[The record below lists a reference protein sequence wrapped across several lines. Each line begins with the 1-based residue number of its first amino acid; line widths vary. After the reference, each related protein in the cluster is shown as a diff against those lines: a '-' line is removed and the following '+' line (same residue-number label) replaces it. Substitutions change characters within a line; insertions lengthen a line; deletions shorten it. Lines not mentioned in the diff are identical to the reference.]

1 VAVRRII
8 YMGMSLG
15 GGEGATPH
23 INVTPLIDVLL
34 VLLIIFMVITPL
46 KPSRF
51 EAKVPAEPKDQE
63 QQVNVKPNPLTLVVA
78 INRETRGITLNNEP
92 YGDVSDPDRL
102 SARLREIFKER
113 ENNGVFREGTNEV
126 EKTIFIKSPR
136 SVRYGDV
143 VKVIDAA
150 KTAGASPIG
159 LQIDDLAD

>member
-1 VAVRRII
+1 
-8 YMGMSLG
+8 MGMSTG

-51 EAKVPAEPKDQE
+51 EAKVPAEPKDE
-63 QQVNVKPNPLTLVVA
+63 QQVDVKPNPLTLVVA
-78 INRETRGITLNNEP
+78 INKETRGILLNTDSA
-92 YGDVSDPDRL
+92 GTIDDPSSLTTRL
-102 SARLREIFKER
+102 TEIFKIR

-126 EKTIFIKSPR
+126 EKTIFIKSPT

-150 KTAGASPIG
+150 KMAGAQPIG
-159 LQIDDLAD
+159 LQVDDLTD